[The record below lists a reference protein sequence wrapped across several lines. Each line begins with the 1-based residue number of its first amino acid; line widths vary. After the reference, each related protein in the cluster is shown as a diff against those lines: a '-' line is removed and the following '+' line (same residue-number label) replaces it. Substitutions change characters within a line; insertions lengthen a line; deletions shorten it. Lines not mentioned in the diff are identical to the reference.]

1 MKLFQPNNLS
11 RTRAEFTPVNNQEIV
26 ALLERQYGLVNPKI
40 SVFAGANVS
49 AHNFKIETS
58 ARRCFLKSRGL
69 AAIEK
74 TEKEAELTFA
84 LSELGQKV
92 PRIIRSKDNELVSV
106 YEDRCW
112 VLYEFQEGDYF
123 SGKDAELSSAAK
135 AFGELT
141 RAAESLFP
149 NTEITEQNALPDG
162 LPDLLNR
169 SAIPADHRA
178 TILNNLSIVEQHRAL
193 LNSDWRPVHLDYHP
207 LNLLMNDDAVACLV
221 DLEHLKPHP
230 VVVGLGFAG
239 YKLIRQAM
247 VNDEFRTREA
257 HERTAVETW
266 RRGWQE
272 SFANDQFTD
281 DELGLGARARIL
293 ALIHMILDASL
304 NRGDDRSTYDLE
316 KQILSLYEV
325 DVIFSRETADRL

>member
-11 RTRAEFTPVNNQEIV
+11 RTRAEFTPINNQEIV
-26 ALLERQYGLVNPKI
+26 SLLERQYGVLDPKI

-49 AHNFKIETS
+49 ANNFKIETPTTK
-58 ARRCFLKSRGL
+58 CFLKSRDL
-69 AAIEK
+69 AALDK
-74 TEKEAELTFA
+74 TQQEAELTFA
-84 LSELGQKV
+84 LSELEQKV

-123 SGKDAELSSAAK
+123 SGKGAELSSAAK

-149 NTEITEQNALPDG
+149 GTEIDVLPVG

-169 SAIPADHRA
+169 SAISADHRA
-178 TILNNLSIVEQHRAL
+178 TILNNLSRVEQPWTL
-193 LNSDWRPVHLDYHP
+193 LNSHWRPIHLDYHP

-247 VNDEFRTREA
+247 VNDEFRAREA
-257 HERTAVETW
+257 HERTAVQTW

-293 ALIHMILDASL
+293 TLIHMILDASL

-325 DVIFSRETADRL
+325 DVIFSRKTADRL

>member
-11 RTRAEFTPVNNQEIV
+11 RTRAEFTPVNNQGIV
-26 ALLERQYGLVNPKI
+26 SLLERQYGVLNPRV

-49 AHNFKIETS
+49 ANNFKIETP
-58 ARRCFLKSRGL
+58 ATECFLKSRSL
-69 AAIEK
+69 AALDK
-74 TEKEAELTFA
+74 TQQEAELTFA
-84 LSELGQKV
+84 LSERGQKV
-92 PRIIRSKDNELVSV
+92 PHIIRSKDERLVSV

-123 SGKDAELSSAAK
+123 SGRDRELSSAAK
-135 AFGELT
+135 VFGELT
-141 RAAESLFP
+141 RAAQSLFP
-149 NTEITEQNALPDG
+149 KTELNVLPNG

-169 SAIPADHRA
+169 SAIPANHRA
-178 TILNNLSIVEQHRAL
+178 TILNNLSRAEQHRAL

-207 LNLLMNDDAVACLV
+207 LNLLMNDDAVACIV

-247 VNDEFRTREA
+247 VNEEFRAREA
-257 HERTAVETW
+257 HERTAVQTW
-266 RRGWQE
+266 LRGWQE

-281 DELGLGARARIL
+281 DELGLGASARIL
-293 ALIHMILDASL
+293 TLIHMILDASL

-325 DVIFSRETADRL
+325 DVIFSRKTADRL